1 MSLVVCIWTPL
12 SDLSRTQ
19 RPITFHF
26 PGCDF
31 GGIFL
36 GPAGCIRTH
45 SAAIS
50 MTRGTYFGT
59 HELLFGSF
67 LELRARA
74 AEPVGHFGSLSGKRC
89 KKKVTNGG
97 PTGAPRGTFFNTCSI
112 FVLLCGC
119 CCGSLAETG
128 FWVFVLQRL
137 VGVRKAEYGFDPG
150 VYCVKR
156 TSHIW
161 EQSLIF

>member
-1 MSLVVCIWTPL
+1 LRPAVCIWTPL
-12 SDLSRTQ
+12 SDLSRTE
-19 RPITFHF
+19 RPISFHF

-31 GGIFL
+31 GSIFL

-45 SAAIS
+45 SATIS
-50 MTRGTYFGT
+50 PGCRILRPMN
-59 HELLFGSF
+59 SF
-67 LELRARA
+67 LVAFWSSGPGLRSQWATLA
-74 AEPVGHFGSLSGKRC
+74 HFLEKGAKQ
-89 KKKVTNGG
+89 VTNGG
-97 PTGAPRGTFFNTCSI
+97 PTGAPNETFFSTFSI

-128 FWVFVLQRL
+128 FWAFVLQRL
-137 VGVRKAEYGFDPG
+137 VGVRKAEYGFDLG
-150 VYCVKR
+150 FYCAKR

>member
-1 MSLVVCIWTPL
+1 MRPAVCIWTRL
-12 SDLSRTQ
+12 RDLSRTE

-31 GGIFL
+31 GSIFL
-36 GPAGCIRTH
+36 GPAGCIRTL
-45 SAAIS
+45 SAAIL
-50 MTRGTYFGT
+50 MTQGPYFET
-59 HELLFGSF
+59 HELFFGSF
-67 LELRARA
+67 LELRARPA
-74 AEPVGHFGSLSGKRC
+74 KPVGHFGSLSGKRSE
-89 KKKVTNGG
+89 KSHKWRSNWRSKWDI
-97 PTGAPRGTFFNTCSI
+97 FNTFSI

-128 FWVFVLQRL
+128 FWVFVLQCL
-137 VGVRKAEYGFDPG
+137 VGARKAEYGFDLSF
-150 VYCVKR
+150 YSAKR